1 MGYEDRSTQQ
11 YSRCTLPSLPPRH
24 ERKCIASQRESCVHL
39 GSSSARISLD
49 NLGNY
54 MGPGM
59 YRIELSP
66 GEETVFRSIEEL
78 AVAIKRGVVTPR
90 AHIYHSATNRWLPI
104 QFHPHYKTALS
115 MPLTQAALIAGPPV
129 KPLSSL
135 RLQQPAE
142 PQPLAPVPAPIQAT
156 AAEQPAQRKSSR
168 SESSK
173 GTKRSRRSGKPRRQL
188 RIALVGA
195 LLVGGAQWVLSAP
208 LFSRADAPVLLRLQ
222 RQLISAP
229 TEAMQRVSLP
239 NTAAMISVIPESAMR
254 SKPPARI
261 EPLDQP
267 HRSHV
272 PSFGGNAPA
281 VVDGADEIAP
291 PPAASEVAASP
302 FPSTDSISV
311 PTVDSTK
318 TKALKGIMRSV
329 SGARPPGK
337 TPPTR

>member
-1 MGYEDRSTQQ
+1 
-11 YSRCTLPSLPPRH
+11 
-24 ERKCIASQRESCVHL
+24 
-39 GSSSARISLD
+39 
-49 NLGNY
+49 
-54 MGPGM
+54 
-59 YRIELSP
+59 
-66 GEETVFRSIEEL
+66 
-78 AVAIKRGVVTPR
+78 
-90 AHIYHSATNRWLPI
+90 
-104 QFHPHYKTALS
+104 
-115 MPLTQAALIAGPPV
+115 
-129 KPLSSL
+129 
-135 RLQQPAE
+135 
-142 PQPLAPVPAPIQAT
+142 
-156 AAEQPAQRKSSR
+156 
-168 SESSK
+168 
-173 GTKRSRRSGKPRRQL
+173 
-188 RIALVGA
+188 
-195 LLVGGAQWVLSAP
+195 
-208 LFSRADAPVLLRLQ
+208 VLLRLQ

-254 SKPPARI
+254 SKPPAQI

-291 PPAASEVAASP
+291 PPSASEVAASP